1 MRLRDR
7 ARDDQFRTYVLQS
20 RASLVRTASLL
31 TCGDADQAED
41 LVQTVLLRM
50 YLSWPKIRIASRDA
64 YARKMLVTAHLDEV
78 RRPYARKEQNRADV
92 PDRAVEWTN
101 PDSTEGAVFRA
112 LAELPPRM
120 RAAVILRHVYDASV
134 AETAQ
139 VLGCTTPVRLVAYDG
154 EQLNGFVVD
163 QVPDGWQLQGS
174 NAFRLTIAPLGD
186 TTSPDSF
193 IGKLVVML
201 LSSSVH
207 QKLPEGE
214 PVQVGGENG
223 VVTHGNE
230 ADTLT
235 YDDGAGH
242 LVQVQ
247 AWRSALGW
255 SHEQLARF
263 AEGVQVTAD
272 AQAGVG

>member
-1 MRLRDR
+1 MSDIKYLLDR
-7 ARDDQFRTYVLQS
+7 AALSVEATPSAETV
-20 RASLVRTASLL
+20 
-31 TCGDADQAED
+31 DAD
-41 LVQTVLLRM
+41 LR
-50 YLSWPKIRIASRDA
+50 RG
-64 YARKMLVTAHLDEV
+64 
-78 RRPYARKEQNRADV
+78 KE
-92 PDRAVEWTN
+92 
-101 PDSTEGAVFRA
+101 A
-112 LAELPPRM
+112 LAERRRSRAIRLTLAGPVAAAALIGAVVVASPGGEDETTGPRPGTGSSQ
-120 RAAVILRHVYDASV
+120 RQEPAND
-134 AETAQ
+134 
-139 VLGCTTPVRLVAYDG
+139 TPVRLVAYDG

-207 QKLPEGE
+207 QKLPDGE

-255 SHEQLARF
+255 SNEQLARF
-263 AEGVQVTAD
+263 ADGVQVTAD